1 MTTTC
6 QNTTLKN
13 TMKVNEEMR
22 NTFSFLNEFIR
33 KTISHHGYAFE
44 NEHGIINVDI
54 SV

>member
-1 MTTTC
+1 
-6 QNTTLKN
+6 
-13 TMKVNEEMR
+13 MKANGQMR
-22 NTFSFLNEFIR
+22 NTFSLLNEFIR